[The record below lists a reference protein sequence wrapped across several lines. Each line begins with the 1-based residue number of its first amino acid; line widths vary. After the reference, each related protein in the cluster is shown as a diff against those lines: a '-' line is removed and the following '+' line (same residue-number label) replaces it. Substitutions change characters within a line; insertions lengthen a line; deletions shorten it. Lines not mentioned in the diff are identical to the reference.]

1 MPTCR
6 AEMIGRHL
14 NWATACTKERAYD
27 IGPLPPLQPHLG
39 AADPSRMAR
48 SAYFPIGGRNA
59 LNNKSSMMANTLGV
73 RSQVAGG
80 LRSTYAATIGAPP
93 RRSLGKAGLPS
104 AELAHLQAFA
114 RATSSPALGGA
125 SELAS
130 RPSSMH

>member
-1 MPTCR
+1 MQSRDDR
-6 AEMIGRHL
+6 AAPELGNRLHKGAGI
-14 NWATACTKERAYD
+14 D

-80 LRSTYAATIGAPP
+80 LRSTYAATIGAH
-93 RRSLGKAGLPS
+93 GKAGLPS